1 MAGLTEP
8 LEFKRHLRCQP
19 KPGFDVVP
27 FLDALFIA
35 AFVALNASSFILS
48 PGTSIQ
54 LPVSRTL
61 ETATVAPAAVLT
73 VGRNELYFFEGRKL
87 AKLTLEE
94 HLIRYVADRGDEK
107 APVLLLKADASI
119 NSSTLFNLMDIART
133 AGFSEVHLAA
143 ELLDSRDS
151 RVKENSSIKE

>member
-35 AFVALNASSFILS
+35 AFVALNASAFILS

-61 ETATVAPAAVLT
+61 ETTTMAPSAVLT
-73 VGRNELYFFEGRKL
+73 VGRNNLYFFEGRKL

-94 HLIRYVADRGDEK
+94 HLIRFVDDLGDEK
-107 APVLLLKADASI
+107 PPVLLLKADASI
-119 NSSTLFNLMDIART
+119 NSSTLFNLMDIARA

-143 ELLDSRDS
+143 ELLDSRESSEIDT
-151 RVKENSSIKE
+151 SSIKE